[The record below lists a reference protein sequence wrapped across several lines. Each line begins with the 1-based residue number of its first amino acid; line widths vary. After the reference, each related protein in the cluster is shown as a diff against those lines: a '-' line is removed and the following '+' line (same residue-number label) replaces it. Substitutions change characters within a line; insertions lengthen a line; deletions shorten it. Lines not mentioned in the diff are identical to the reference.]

1 MKKSYKITI
10 ISSLTAILLVAAAY
24 ISYPYIFKQSP
35 IQSADSTSS
44 TASSAPAAPSS
55 ETTSNEVS
63 SAIVVPEIEAP
74 VSSES
79 PAASSAPAEI
89 KVEGSPTSKP
99 VTSKPTSKPNNTSSK
114 PTAANKPAVQA
125 SSAPAAAPTG
135 NGDVYDERTGTYP
148 KIGDT
153 MVSPKTGSTL
163 IWVAN
168 KPSGGPG
175 WVAEDDGGKSG
186 NSAGL
191 DEDFMQDLYDK
202 GYTGNDIGAD

>member
-1 MKKSYKITI
+1 MKKSHKITI

-44 TASSAPAAPSS
+44 AASSEPAAPSS

-74 VSSES
+74 VSSEA

-99 VTSKPTSKPNNTSSK
+99 VTSKPASKPNNTSSK

-135 NGDVYDERTGTYP
+135 NGDVYDPLTGTYP
-148 KIGDT
+148 KLGDT
-153 MVSPKTGSTL
+153 IQNPRRSDSTL
-163 IWVAN
+163 TWTGTA
-168 KPSGGPG
+168 
-175 WVAEDDGGKSG
+175 WMAEDDGGKSG
-186 NSAGL
+186 NSAKL
-191 DEDFMQDLYDK
+191 EDSWAK